1 MPKISGAGL
10 ARGARKK
17 FVLGAAI
24 EVVAL
29 RTVRLSYGAVCV
41 GVGVSLAV
49 VLAVAVAGIHL
60 TCRPAQGIIRE
71 WIYLYL
77 LAVR

>member
-1 MPKISGAGL
+1 MPKISGAGR
-10 ARGARKK
+10 ARVAREK

-24 EVVAL
+24 EIVAL
-29 RTVRLSYGAVCV
+29 RTVRLSYAVVCV

-60 TCRPAQGIIRE
+60 TYRPAQGII
-71 WIYLYL
+71 
-77 LAVR
+77 